1 MKKFFLFKREEPQ
14 EYHNSKSDTGEAL
27 SILAIPADSLSYMT
41 AAKGSVDIL
50 FNNASPYEE
59 SNLTDGES
67 IEKTEVRVGCQQGR
81 ELELMEAI
89 MNFISRDSKQNI
101 MRFDALEI
109 ANTFPENSGFTTIN
123 AKVRQNPIKR
133 VDQSISTQTFIGVD
147 NTSGA
152 LTPATTTI
160 AGIDFL
166 SASNLPIIDY
176 NEVVLEGKS
185 YSDGANITHWDN
197 DSDAVPGTGNT
208 FDLHPSDNNPVY
220 RDATT
225 YISTGWADFRG
236 ASSAQHNF
244 MISSN
249 ASTAETLTVYGDYTM
264 YMALILTPNN
274 YVSAIYAGDS
284 DATNGPFPLK
294 SIGSEFKFE
303 FSNSTSAFKSNKQST
318 SSFPGTGT
326 TLDSSNVLFSFV
338 IRRDANNDVFVYDRN
353 GKIAASIPYD
363 GTNDGQLIINK
374 IGAALIQHSA
384 GMARFGVIN
393 KDMGNDFCVGL
404 GPALY
409 DRYKV

>member
-1 MKKFFLFKREEPQ
+1 
-14 EYHNSKSDTGEAL
+14 
-27 SILAIPADSLSYMT
+27 
-41 AAKGSVDIL
+41 
-50 FNNASPYEE
+50 
-59 SNLTDGES
+59 
-67 IEKTEVRVGCQQGR
+67 
-81 ELELMEAI
+81 
-89 MNFISRDSKQNI
+89 
-101 MRFDALEI
+101 
-109 ANTFPENSGFTTIN
+109 
-123 AKVRQNPIKR
+123 
-133 VDQSISTQTFIGVD
+133 
-147 NTSGA
+147 
-152 LTPATTTI
+152 
-160 AGIDFL
+160 
-166 SASNLPIIDY
+166 
-176 NEVVLEGKS
+176 
-185 YSDGANITHWDN
+185 
-197 DSDAVPGTGNT
+197 
-208 FDLHPSDNNPVY
+208 
-220 RDATT
+220 
-225 YISTGWADFRG
+225 
-236 ASSAQHNF
+236 

-284 DATNGPFPLK
+284 NATNGPFPLK

>member
-67 IEKTEVRVGCQQGR
+67 IEKTEVTVGCQQGR

-109 ANTFPENSGFTTIN
+109 ANTFPENSGATTIN

-152 LTPATTTI
+152 LTPAVTTI
-160 AGIDFL
+160 AGVDFL
-166 SASNLPIIDY
+166 STDNLPIIDY
-176 NEVVLEGKS
+176 NELVLEGKG

-208 FDLHPSDNNPVY
+208 FDLHPSVNNPVY
-220 RDATT
+220 RDATA
-225 YISTGWADFRG
+225 YISTGWASFRG
-236 ASSAQHNF
+236 ASAVQHNF

-264 YMALILTPNN
+264 YMVLILTPNN

-318 SSFPGTGT
+318 SPFPKKGT
-326 TLDSSNVLFSFV
+326 TENSDTVLFSFV
-338 IRRDANNDVFVYDRN
+338 IRRDVNNDVFVYDRD
-353 GKIAASIPYD
+353 GKIAASMPYD

-404 GPALY
+404 GPTLY

>member
-41 AAKGSVDIL
+41 AAKGSIDIL
-50 FNNASPYEE
+50 FNNASPYEQ

-67 IEKTEVRVGCQQGR
+67 IEKTEVTVGCADGR
-81 ELELMEAI
+81 EAELMEAI

-152 LTPATTTI
+152 LTPATTSI
-160 AGIDFL
+160 AGVDFL
-166 SASNLPIIDY
+166 STANLPIIDY
-176 NEVVLEGKS
+176 NELVLEGKG
-185 YSDGANITHWDN
+185 YSDGASITHWDN
-197 DSDAVPGTGNT
+197 DSDAVPGTGNV
-208 FDLHPSDNNPVY
+208 FDLHPNDNNPVY

-244 MISSN
+244 MLSSN

-264 YMALILTPNN
+264 YMVLVLTAGT
-274 YVSAIYAGDS
+274 YVSAVYSGDS
-284 DATNGPFPLK
+284 DATNGPFPFK
-294 SIGSEFKFE
+294 SAGSEFKFE
-303 FSNSTSAFKSNKQST
+303 FSNSTSAFKSDKQS
-318 SSFPGTGT
+318 SSTFPGT
-326 TLDSSNVLFSFV
+326 SSDLTSDNLLFSFV
-338 IRRDANNDVFVYDRN
+338 IRRDANNNIFVYDRN
-353 GKIAASIPYD
+353 GSIALSFPYD
-363 GTNDGQLIINK
+363 GSNDGQLIINE
-374 IGAALIQHSA
+374 IGAVLLQDDF
-384 GMARFGVIN
+384 GLARFGVIN
-393 KDMGNDFCVGL
+393 KDMGNDFCVKLAGE
-404 GPALY
+404 LY